1 MGREGS
7 TGCRGAGTGCVG
19 TGGGNPP
26 IDFSTSR
33 TGTSTP
39 AAERKWGP
47 QGGRP
52 DPPSWPVPQSP
63 GEYGPVPPF
72 REVVVR
78 TLRIGFRPPSAHA
91 AIRMGPADRRQL
103 FRGPRSEGPAC
114 PCNRREQG
122 ARAPVSPAAPGGN
135 PCPPHP
141 PPP

>member
-26 IDFSTSR
+26 IDFSTSP

-63 GEYGPVPPF
+63 GEYGPVPLF
-72 REVVVR
+72 REVASWHL
-78 TLRIGFRPPSAHA
+78 TN
-91 AIRMGPADRRQL
+91 
-103 FRGPRSEGPAC
+103 PRL
-114 PCNRREQG
+114 G
-122 ARAPVSPAAPGGN
+122 AERASGGKD
-135 PCPPHP
+135 PTC
-141 PPP
+141 